1 MSNELSLYA
10 QATKLSL
17 ENAEQW
23 INDAKS
29 LIKNSSFG
37 HASALLRFACEE
49 LAKAYVCWLTSE
61 KILPIDNKVVE
72 TVFWDH
78 RVKNELI
85 LGMLLMVQWTSNNRL
100 RKEVVKENF
109 ELSEREIIEANK
121 QFEAMLDSTEK
132 MRQKAI
138 YVDVNEKTK
147 EIMSPL
153 KINEKEVKGVREAVE
168 LFLKIVRRCIEE
180 YSEEE
185 KKRWRKVFRSMPRE
199 VWESGEIPIEWFKKE
214 K

>member
-1 MSNELSLYA
+1 MSNKLSLYTK
-10 QATKLSL
+10 ATKMSL

-23 INDAKS
+23 IKDAKL
-29 LIKNSSFG
+29 LIENSSYG
-37 HASALLRFACEE
+37 HANALLRFACEE
-49 LAKAYVCWLTSE
+49 IAKAYVCWLTSE
-61 KILPIDNKVVE
+61 KILPIDNKVAKD
-72 TVFWDH
+72 VFWNH
-78 RVKNELI
+78 RVKNEVI
-85 LGMLLMVQWTSNNRL
+85 LGMLSMVQWMSNNRL
-100 RKEVVKENF
+100 RKDLVNGNF
-109 ELSEREIIEANK
+109 ELSEREIIEASK

-153 KINEKEVKGVREAVE
+153 KIDEKEVKGVLDAVE

-180 YSEEE
+180 TSEEE
-185 KKRWRKVFRSMPRE
+185 KERWRKVFSSMPRE
-199 VWESGEIPIEWFKKE
+199 VWETGEIPIEWFKKE